1 LPPAFLYKGAV
12 TTPLQ
17 DRAQL
22 DHTRLDCAR
31 LDRLGLVLAVFALLL
46 APLGLL
52 ADKAVVPLA
61 LAAALA
67 GGVAAGPQ
75 ALPWRVLDRSLA
87 ATVGLLT
94 AWCLVASAWSFHP
107 LAAAALALRV
117 GVLLVAL
124 LYLAGL
130 AQRLEED
137 QRRRVRLAFC
147 LGFVVTVLVL
157 AVELAFGG
165 PILTLLRGAA
175 GSDYATASR
184 LNRGVSATA
193 ILVWPLAAL
202 LWQRGL
208 RWLALAVPPAVLGL
222 ILLSQ
227 SSASV
232 LALCAGVLAAM
243 LAGLGR
249 PLARALARPLARAV
263 MALAVVATLFGSP
276 FAAGLAQQAGLTAVD
291 WLPETARYRLHIW
304 TVVSDRI
311 AQRPLFGWGFDA
323 SPDLPA
329 QDDQPFR
336 PRDKIIPSHP
346 HNGALQI
353 MVETGLVGSLLTLA
367 LLFLLARRIDALAPA
382 PRACAVAML
391 VTVLGIAATAY
402 GVWQSHWLAMIGAAA
417 ALFIAVLPPAGRP

>member
-1 LPPAFLYKGAV
+1 MTP
-12 TTPLQ
+12 PLQ
-17 DRAQL
+17 DRPKLDQGQL
-22 DHTRLDCAR
+22 DRAR
-31 LDRLGLVLAVFALLL
+31 LERLGLVLAVFALLL

-67 GGVAAGPQ
+67 GGVAAGPR
-75 ALPWRVLDRSLA
+75 ALPWRVLDRGLA
-87 ATVGLLT
+87 AAVGLLT

-117 GVLLVAL
+117 AVLLVAL

-130 AQRLEED
+130 AQRLAEA

-165 PILTLLRGAA
+165 PILTLLRGPAS
-175 GSDYATASR
+175 SDYATYSR

-202 LWQRGL
+202 LWQRGP
-208 RWLALAVPPAVLGL
+208 RWFALAVPPAVLGL

-232 LALCAGVLAAM
+232 VALGAGVLAAV

-249 PLARALARPLARAV
+249 RPARAV
-263 MALAVVATLFGSP
+263 MALAVVVTLFGSP
-276 FAAGLAQQAGLTAVD
+276 FAAFLAQQSGLAALD
-291 WLPETARYRLHIW
+291 WLPATAQYRLHIW

-329 QDDQPFR
+329 QDDPPFR

-382 PRACAVAML
+382 PRACAAAML

-402 GVWQSHWLAMIGAAA
+402 GIWQSHWLAMIGAAA
-417 ALFIAVLPPAGRP
+417 ALFIALLRAAERP

>member
-1 LPPAFLYKGAV
+1 MPPAFLYKGAV

-22 DHTRLDCAR
+22 DRTQLDRAR

-52 ADKAVVPLA
+52 ADKAVVPLV

-67 GGVAAGPQ
+67 GGAAAGPQ

-87 ATVGLLT
+87 AAVGLLT

-124 LYLAGL
+124 LYLASL
-130 AQRLEED
+130 AQRLEEA

-147 LGFVVTVLVL
+147 LGFIAAVLVL

-202 LWQRGL
+202 LWQRGP
-208 RWLALAVPPAVLGL
+208 RWLALAVPPAVLCL

-232 LALCAGVLAAM
+232 LALGAGVLAAV
-243 LAGLGR
+243 LVGLSR
-249 PLARALARPLARAV
+249 PLARAVASAV
-263 MALAVVATLFGSP
+263 MALAVVVTLFGSP

-291 WLPETARYRLHIW
+291 WLPATAQYRLHIW

-329 QDDQPFR
+329 QDDPPFR

-382 PRACAVAML
+382 PRACAAAML

-417 ALFIAVLPPAGRP
+417 ALFIALLPAAGRP

>member
-1 LPPAFLYKGAV
+1 MPPAFLYKGAV
-12 TTPLQ
+12 TTPPQ

-22 DHTRLDCAR
+22 DRTQ
-31 LDRLGLVLAVFALLL
+31 LDRLGLVVAIFALLL

-67 GGVAAGPQ
+67 GGLAAGPQ

-87 ATVGLLT
+87 AAVGLLT

-130 AQRLEED
+130 AQRLEEA

-202 LWQRGL
+202 LWQRGP

-222 ILLSQ
+222 VLLSQ

-232 LALCAGVLAAM
+232 VALGAGVLAAV

-249 PLARALARPLARAV
+249 PLARPLARAV

-276 FAAGLAQQAGLTAVD
+276 FAAGLVQQSGPATLD
-291 WLPETARYRLHIW
+291 WLPATAQYRLHIW

-367 LLFLLARRIDALAPA
+367 LLVLLARRIDALAPG
-382 PRACAVAML
+382 PRACAAAML
-391 VTVLGIAATAY
+391 VTILGIAATAY

-417 ALFIAVLPPAGRP
+417 ALFIALLPAPGRP

>member
-22 DHTRLDCAR
+22 DRTQLDRAR

-52 ADKAVVPLA
+52 ADKAVVPLV

-87 ATVGLLT
+87 AAVGLLT

-130 AQRLEED
+130 AQRLEEA

-147 LGFVVTVLVL
+147 LGFIAAVLVL

-202 LWQRGL
+202 LWQRGP

-232 LALCAGVLAAM
+232 LALGAGVLAAV
-243 LAGLGR
+243 LVGLSR
-249 PLARALARPLARAV
+249 PLARAVASAV
-263 MALAVVATLFGSP
+263 MALAVVVTLFGSP

-291 WLPETARYRLHIW
+291 WLPATAQYRLHIW

-329 QDDQPFR
+329 QGDQPFR

-382 PRACAVAML
+382 PRACAAAML

-417 ALFIAVLPPAGRP
+417 ALFIALLPAAGRP